1 MKKKIVL
8 FASIF
13 VLIVL
18 AFAISVSAQDWT
30 YKDEAGNTYLTLTMD
45 ENKVITD
52 YEGSFPMWDENGE
65 PLTWYVIAT
74 DAEKGVKTVKSFI
87 SYDPVY
93 TNIGDGLYRFIK
105 AANFTLSDTYPV
117 PTRENVVSL
126 NMPNDMG
133 ITAFSNYSAYNF
145 HAGLNYS
152 PDKMEI
158 LFLRCPNTLTITD
171 RMAQGS
177 KVLEVEFDKDS
188 VFTTLSHV
196 SFYEARSLRK
206 INIPASVE
214 IIASQ
219 SDNNGRAFFNCIS
232 LEEVTFDE
240 GSNLITIQS
249 GAFKGCSSLKE
260 IALPSSMT
268 VIENNTLSYIPG
280 LEIVRLPENFTHFIN
295 TNSNGSV
302 RNDHHSFTYDSKNIK
317 EYYIPASFYAVA
329 PETKYRVSY
338 AFYGGTGSSV
348 KFFYCGTLEQLEV
361 AMYNFRNYT
370 SSPTDNNSN
379 FTNAKYVSY
388 ADYLLEPTAYDNGD
402 YIIYGYNSCDAFHGG
417 KHDMTAPT
425 YGFKGEAYL
434 SDYCEYSS
442 CTICGEDIT
451 NVISGALFVNKGF
464 SKSADGSSFTYGI
477 AINRDEI
484 AKFEAFTAKT
494 VSYGILA
501 AKAEVSESGL
511 LVNTDGTV
519 LEGVISANFTENDY
533 TIFNL
538 KVTNI
543 APENLADKIYCGAY
557 AVIGEKVAYFGEG
570 SSDKAYL
577 ISSEAI
583 LNIEE

>member
-13 VLIVL
+13 ALIVL

-52 YEGSFPMWDENGE
+52 YEGSFPMWDENGK

-152 PDKMEI
+152 PDVMEI
-158 LFLRCPNTLTITD
+158 LFIRCPNTYKNTE
-171 RMAQGS
+171 RMAQGT

-188 VFTTLSHV
+188 TFTTISHV

-214 IIASQ
+214 VIASQ
-219 SDNNGRAFFNCIS
+219 TDNNGRAFYNCIS

-240 GSNLITIQS
+240 GSNLTSIQS

-260 IALPSSMT
+260 IALPASLT

-280 LEIVRLPENFTHFIN
+280 LEIVRLPENATHFVN
-295 TNSNGSV
+295 TNSNGDV
-302 RNDHHSFTYDSKNIK
+302 RNDHHSFTYESKNIK
-317 EYYIPASFYAVA
+317 EYYIPASFYAEV
-329 PETKYRVSY
+329 PDTVYQVSY
-338 AFYGGTGSSV
+338 AFYGGTGNV

-361 AMYNFRNYT
+361 AIYNFKNHTTKSYEQ
-370 SSPTDNNSN
+370 NGN
-379 FTNAKYVSY
+379 FLNAAHVSY
-388 ADYLLEPTAYDNGD
+388 ADYLLNPTDYDNGD

-425 YGFKGEAYL
+425 YGFKDEAYL

-442 CTICGEDIT
+442 CTRCGEDIT

-557 AVIGEKVAYFGEG
+557 AVIGEKVTYFGEG

-577 ISSEAI
+577 VSSEAI